1 MTMVVVDA
9 NGEATLHRSV
19 LERVGARAGDTL
31 EVEVR
36 VVKDKPRRTGKT
48 ATWAD
53 LAGSL
58 VPPTGVRL
66 TLEEINEAIEDA
78 GAQAGMTGLRGR

>member
-9 NGEATLHRSV
+9 NGEVTLQKAL

-36 VVKDKPRRTGKT
+36 VVENRSTPRKAKSWDDIVGILKPPPGTPPLSIEEMNEIIAKG
-48 ATWAD
+48 WAGELD
-53 LAGSL
+53 DH
-58 VPPTGVRL
+58 
-66 TLEEINEAIEDA
+66 N
-78 GAQAGMTGLRGR
+78 